1 MKYIA
6 SNTSP
11 NLNVKI
17 NISRAMEE
25 LKNTNTKLNVTHNA
39 AIMPQFDLLIFISV
53 ILIFLLLGNC
63 HR

>member
-17 NISRAMEE
+17 NISRPMDGLINENIKDIIAHQ
-25 LKNTNTKLNVTHNA
+25 NPNR
-39 AIMPQFDLLIFISV
+39 PQFDLLIFISV